1 MKRTCLF
8 LIGIMLIFGGSAA
21 AQPGTLTIGE
31 LIDLPVAHLLPAGD
45 IDLSLRMYPR
55 GGFLTSVMVGL
66 SDRFSLGASYG
77 GENIIGTGK
86 ANFNPQPC
94 VHVRY
99 LFFQERSLFPAIS
112 IGFDSQGFGGYNGEL
127 KRYAV
132 KSRGF
137 YAVVSKNTSFLG
149 GLGMHAGINYSVE
162 DEDGDT
168 DPDLF
173 FGAHKKINE
182 ELVILAEYDTAINDN
197 SDNAIGSGKGYLN
210 CALRWSFAQRLFVEF
225 AWKNILEN
233 NETIVGS
240 SREIKLIYKSF
251 L

>member
-1 MKRTCLF
+1 MKR
-8 LIGIMLIFGGSAA
+8 IGIVLTGIVLLLAGGAA
-21 AQPGTLTIGE
+21 AQPGMLTIGE
-31 LIDLPVAHLLPAGD
+31 LVDLPVAHPLPAGD

-55 GGFLTSVMVGL
+55 GGLLASVMVGL

-77 GENIIGTGK
+77 GENIIGAGR

-99 LFFQERSLFPAIS
+99 LFFRERSLFPAIS
-112 IGFDSQGFGGYNGEL
+112 IGFDSQGFGGYIREL

-149 GLGMHAGINYSVE
+149 GLGMHAGVSYSVE

-173 FGAHKKINE
+173 FGAHKHINE

-233 NETIVGS
+233 NETVVGS